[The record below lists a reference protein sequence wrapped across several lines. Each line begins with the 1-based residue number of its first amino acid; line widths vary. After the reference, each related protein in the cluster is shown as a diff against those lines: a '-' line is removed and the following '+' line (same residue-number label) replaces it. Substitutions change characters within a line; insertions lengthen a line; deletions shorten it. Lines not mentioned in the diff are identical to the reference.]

1 MQIIFILSNFA
12 VEITDNAYL
21 LIFSR
26 EKMRLRKIFAAA
38 LLLLSVGN
46 AMAQMPPIPVDKNV
60 KIGHLENGLTYY
72 IRHNAF
78 PEHVASFYIAQK
90 VGSIN
95 ENDDQR
101 GLAHLLEHLAFNGTE
116 HFKGN
121 SLQDYLQ
128 SIGVEYGRNLNA
140 YTSIDK
146 TVYYFTDVPT
156 TRTSAVD
163 SCMLILKDWSNGIS
177 LTKEAI
183 NDERDVVHNEY
194 RLRMVGQQLMLE
206 RNLPKLY
213 QGEKYGYRMPIGL
226 MSVVDGCDPETLRA
240 YYRKWYR
247 PDNQAIII
255 VGDIDVD
262 HVEAQIKKLFSG
274 IKVPKNAA
282 KVVPV
287 PVADNDTA
295 IYVIDKNKEQKFDMI
310 NIMMKTDAYPDSLKG
325 NMAYL
330 VMGYLRSV
338 VGSMFDARLAEQT
351 READCPFLQGSAGI
365 GSYLISGTK
374 DAFSISG
381 VAKPGK
387 VKEAYAAFLREAKRV
402 RDFGF
407 TATEYAR
414 AKENFMS
421 GMETM
426 YENRNKM
433 KNEQFTTQYVDHFT
447 DNEPIPSLEDEY
459 KIYQMIVP
467 SFTVEHINDA
477 MKNLISETDTNFV
490 SMVLMKE
497 AEGVSYPTEQ
507 ELAAIVKQ
515 VRGEKL
521 EAYVDN
527 VKQEPLMA
535 SAPKAGSIKKV
546 VENKVLGF
554 KKLTL
559 SNGAKVVLKKTD
571 YKDNEIRVAGSANV
585 GYSAFQ
591 NDPVNA
597 ANASTVWEVSGLA
610 GFTGNDLQKMLA
622 GKQCSVGLTM
632 SPFRHG
638 ISGSTT
644 PKDLETM
651 MQLLYLS
658 MTNLTKDEKAFENLK
673 NTYVTVLSNKSNN
686 PNMVYQDSIQS
697 TLYLGNKLA
706 LLPNAED
713 IQNINYD
720 RVLDMQKQLY
730 GNAKDFTFY
739 FVGNYD
745 EKVLLPLIEQ
755 YIASLPNK
763 GMKLKNQKIPYAK
776 GEVKNIFTKAMEN
789 PQSQAREM
797 WFVKLPAYTQKTAVL
812 ADISARLLEMKYL
825 RSIREELSA
834 AYSTGASCG
843 LIFDYDGKLAL
854 TINGTAQLNP
864 DKVDAAVPCF
874 FKGMEETIA
883 APDANDLQKVKEILL
898 KQAGVDE
905 KTNSYWMQVLSM
917 YDLRKV
923 DTHTNYR
930 EMVKSV
936 TAQQISD
943 FLKNVVLKSGNHFEV
958 IMKAEKNK

>member
-1 MQIIFILSNFA
+1 
-12 VEITDNAYL
+12 
-21 LIFSR
+21 
-26 EKMRLRKIFAAA
+26 MRLRKIFAAA

-194 RLRMVGQQLMLE
+194 RMRMVGQQLMLE

-310 NIMMKTDAYPDSLKG
+310 NIMMKTDAIPDSLKG
-325 NMAYL
+325 DMSYL
-330 VMGYLRSV
+330 IEGYLRSV
-338 VGSMFDARLAEQT
+338 VSSMIGARLAEQT
-351 READCPFLQGSAGI
+351 REANCPFLQGSAGI

-638 ISGSTT
+638 IAGTST

>member
-1 MQIIFILSNFA
+1 
-12 VEITDNAYL
+12 
-21 LIFSR
+21 
-26 EKMRLRKIFAAA
+26 MRLRKIFAAA
-38 LLLLSVGN
+38 LLLLLSVGN

-330 VMGYLRSV
+330 VMSYLRSV

-351 READCPFLQGSAGI
+351 READCPFLQGSAGV

-467 SFTVEHINDA
+467 GFTVEDINSS

-559 SNGAKVVLKKTD
+559 SNGAKVILKKTD
-571 YKDNEIRVAGSANV
+571 YEDNEIRVAGSANV

-591 NDPVNA
+591 DDPVNA

-622 GKQCSVGLTM
+622 GKQCGVGLTM

-638 ISGSTT
+638 IAGTST

-673 NTYVTVLSNKSNN
+673 NTYTTVLSNKSNN

-706 LLPNAED
+706 LLPNVED

>member
-1 MQIIFILSNFA
+1 MFILCNFA
-12 VEITDNAYL
+12 VEITNIAYL

-194 RLRMVGQQLMLE
+194 RMRMVGQQLMLE

-330 VMGYLRSV
+330 VMSYLRSV

-351 READCPFLQGSAGI
+351 READCPFLQGSAGV

-638 ISGSTT
+638 IAGTST

>member
-1 MQIIFILSNFA
+1 
-12 VEITDNAYL
+12 
-21 LIFSR
+21 
-26 EKMRLRKIFAAA
+26 MRLRKIFAAA

-194 RLRMVGQQLMLE
+194 RMRMVGQQLMLE

-330 VMGYLRSV
+330 VMSYLRSV

-706 LLPNAED
+706 LLPNVED

-812 ADISARLLEMKYL
+812 ADVSARLLEMKYL

-958 IMKAEKNK
+958 IMKAEKSK

>member
-1 MQIIFILSNFA
+1 
-12 VEITDNAYL
+12 
-21 LIFSR
+21 
-26 EKMRLRKIFAAA
+26 MRLRKIFAAA

-46 AMAQMPPIPVDKNV
+46 AMAQMPPIPVDQNV

-330 VMGYLRSV
+330 VMSYLRSV

-638 ISGSTT
+638 IAGTST

-673 NTYVTVLSNKSNN
+673 NTYTTVLSNKSNN

-706 LLPNAED
+706 LLPNVED

>member
-1 MQIIFILSNFA
+1 
-12 VEITDNAYL
+12 
-21 LIFSR
+21 
-26 EKMRLRKIFAAA
+26 MRLKKIFAAA

-46 AMAQMPPIPVDKNV
+46 ATAQQMPPIPVDKNV
-60 KIGHLENGLTYY
+60 KIGHLDNGLTYY

-638 ISGSTT
+638 IAGTST

>member
-1 MQIIFILSNFA
+1 
-12 VEITDNAYL
+12 
-21 LIFSR
+21 
-26 EKMRLRKIFAAA
+26 MRLKKIFAAA

-194 RLRMVGQQLMLE
+194 RMRMVGQQLMLE

-638 ISGSTT
+638 IAGTST

-917 YDLRKV
+917 YDLHKV
-923 DTHTNYR
+923 DTHSNYR
-930 EMVKSV
+930 ELVKSV

>member
-1 MQIIFILSNFA
+1 
-12 VEITDNAYL
+12 
-21 LIFSR
+21 
-26 EKMRLRKIFAAA
+26 MRLKKIFAAA

-46 AMAQMPPIPVDKNV
+46 ATAQQMPPIPVDKNV
-60 KIGHLENGLTYY
+60 KIGHLDNGLTYY

-101 GLAHLLEHLAFNGTE
+101 GLAHLLEHLAFNGTD

-194 RLRMVGQQLMLE
+194 RMRMVGQQLMLE

-213 QGEKYGYRMPIGL
+213 QGDKYGYRMPIGL
-226 MSVVDGCDPETLRA
+226 MSVIDGCKPETLRA

-255 VGDIDVD
+255 VGDVDVD

-310 NIMMKTDAYPDSLKG
+310 NIMMKSEAYPDSLKG

-638 ISGSTT
+638 IAGTST

-874 FKGMEETIA
+874 FKGMEETVA
-883 APDANDLQKVKEILL
+883 APDAKDLQKVKEILL

-917 YDLRKV
+917 YDLHKV
-923 DTHTNYR
+923 DTHSNYR
-930 EMVKSV
+930 ELVKAV
-936 TAQQISD
+936 DAQQISN

>member
-1 MQIIFILSNFA
+1 
-12 VEITDNAYL
+12 
-21 LIFSR
+21 
-26 EKMRLRKIFAAA
+26 MRLRKIFAAA

-46 AMAQMPPIPVDKNV
+46 AMAQQMPPIPVDKNV

-177 LTKEAI
+177 LTKGAI

-330 VMGYLRSV
+330 IEGYLRNV
-338 VGSMFDARLAEQT
+338 VGSMFDARLSEQT

-414 AKENFMS
+414 AKENFLS

-447 DNEPIPSLEDEY
+447 DNEPIPALEDEY

-467 SFTVEHINDA
+467 NLPVEIINNA

-638 ISGSTT
+638 IAGTST

-673 NTYVTVLSNKSNN
+673 NTYTTVLSNKSNN

-706 LLPNAED
+706 LLPNVED

>member
-1 MQIIFILSNFA
+1 
-12 VEITDNAYL
+12 
-21 LIFSR
+21 
-26 EKMRLRKIFAAA
+26 MRLRKIFAAA

-46 AMAQMPPIPVDKNV
+46 AMAQQMPPIPVDKNV

-116 HFKGN
+116 HFNGN

-194 RLRMVGQQLMLE
+194 RMRMVGQQLMLE

-330 VMGYLRSV
+330 VMSYLRSV

-467 SFTVEHINDA
+467 GFTVEHINDA

-638 ISGSTT
+638 IAGTST

-673 NTYVTVLSNKSNN
+673 NTYVTVFSNKSNN

>member
-1 MQIIFILSNFA
+1 
-12 VEITDNAYL
+12 
-21 LIFSR
+21 
-26 EKMRLRKIFAAA
+26 MRLRKIFAAA

-46 AMAQMPPIPVDKNV
+46 AMAQQMPPIPVDKNV

-226 MSVVDGCDPETLRA
+226 MSVVDGCDPETLRS

-325 NMAYL
+325 D
-330 VMGYLRSV
+330 MGYLIEGYLRNV
-338 VGSMFDARLAEQT
+338 VGSMIDARLAEQT

-459 KIYQMIVP
+459 KIYQMVVP
-467 SFTVEHINDA
+467 NLPVDIINNA

-597 ANASTVWEVSGLA
+597 ANAATVWEVSGLA

-638 ISGSTT
+638 IAGTST

-706 LLPNAED
+706 LLPEAED
-713 IQNINYD
+713 IKNINYD

>member
-1 MQIIFILSNFA
+1 
-12 VEITDNAYL
+12 
-21 LIFSR
+21 
-26 EKMRLRKIFAAA
+26 MRLRKIFAAA

-330 VMGYLRSV
+330 VMSYLRSV

-421 GMETM
+421 GIETM

-610 GFTGNDLQKMLA
+610 GFTDNDLQKMLA

-638 ISGSTT
+638 IAGTST

-706 LLPNAED
+706 LLPNVED

>member
-1 MQIIFILSNFA
+1 
-12 VEITDNAYL
+12 
-21 LIFSR
+21 
-26 EKMRLRKIFAAA
+26 MRLRKIFAAA

-638 ISGSTT
+638 ISGTST

-706 LLPNAED
+706 LLPNVED

>member
-1 MQIIFILSNFA
+1 
-12 VEITDNAYL
+12 
-21 LIFSR
+21 
-26 EKMRLRKIFAAA
+26 MRLRKIFAAA

-46 AMAQMPPIPVDKNV
+46 AMAQQMPPIPVDKNV

-194 RLRMVGQQLMLE
+194 RMRMVGQQLMLE

-310 NIMMKTDAYPDSLKG
+310 NIMMKTDAIPDSLKG
-325 NMAYL
+325 DMSYL
-330 VMGYLRSV
+330 IEGYLRSV
-338 VGSMFDARLAEQT
+338 VSSMIGARLAEQT

-459 KIYQMIVP
+459 KIYQMVVP
-467 SFTVEHINDA
+467 NLPVEIINNS

-515 VRGEKL
+515 VRSEKL

-559 SNGAKVVLKKTD
+559 SNGAKVILKKTD

-638 ISGSTT
+638 IAGTST

-706 LLPNAED
+706 LLPNVED

-936 TAQQISD
+936 TGQQISD

>member
-1 MQIIFILSNFA
+1 
-12 VEITDNAYL
+12 
-21 LIFSR
+21 
-26 EKMRLRKIFAAA
+26 MRLRKIFAAA

-46 AMAQMPPIPVDKNV
+46 AMAQQMPPIPVDKNV

-90 VGSIN
+90 VGSNN

-101 GLAHLLEHLAFNGTE
+101 GLAHLLEHLSFNGTE

-128 SIGVEYGRNLNA
+128 SIGVAYGRNLNA

-325 NMAYL
+325 NMDYL
-330 VMGYLRSV
+330 IEGYLRSV
-338 VGSMFDARLAEQT
+338 VGSMFDARLSEQT

-414 AKENFMS
+414 AKENFLS

-447 DNEPIPSLEDEY
+447 DNEPIPALEDEY

-467 SFTVEHINDA
+467 NLPVEIINNA

-638 ISGSTT
+638 IAGTST

-673 NTYVTVLSNKSNN
+673 NTYTTVLSNKSNN

-706 LLPNAED
+706 LLPNVED

>member
-1 MQIIFILSNFA
+1 
-12 VEITDNAYL
+12 
-21 LIFSR
+21 
-26 EKMRLRKIFAAA
+26 MRLRKIFAAA

-194 RLRMVGQQLMLE
+194 RMRMVGQQLMLE

-330 VMGYLRSV
+330 VMSYLRSV

-467 SFTVEHINDA
+467 GFTVEDINSS

-622 GKQCSVGLTM
+622 GKQCGVGLTM

-673 NTYVTVLSNKSNN
+673 NTYTTVLSNKSNN

>member
-1 MQIIFILSNFA
+1 
-12 VEITDNAYL
+12 
-21 LIFSR
+21 
-26 EKMRLRKIFAAA
+26 MRVRKIFAAA

-194 RLRMVGQQLMLE
+194 RMRMVGQQLMLE

-330 VMGYLRSV
+330 VMSYLRSV

-622 GKQCSVGLTM
+622 GKQCGVGLTM

-638 ISGSTT
+638 IAGTST

-673 NTYVTVLSNKSNN
+673 NTYTTVLSNKSNN

-958 IMKAEKNK
+958 IMKAEKSK

>member
-1 MQIIFILSNFA
+1 
-12 VEITDNAYL
+12 
-21 LIFSR
+21 
-26 EKMRLRKIFAAA
+26 MRLKKIFAAA

-46 AMAQMPPIPVDKNV
+46 ATAQQMPPIPVDKNV
-60 KIGHLENGLTYY
+60 KIGHLDNGLTYY

-101 GLAHLLEHLAFNGTE
+101 GLAHLLEHLAFNGTD

-194 RLRMVGQQLMLE
+194 RMRMVGQQLMLE

-213 QGEKYGYRMPIGL
+213 QGDKYGYRMPIGL
-226 MSVVDGCDPETLRA
+226 MSVIDGCKPETLRA

-255 VGDIDVD
+255 VGDVDVD

-310 NIMMKTDAYPDSLKG
+310 NIMMKSEAYPDSLKG
-325 NMAYL
+325 DMNYL
-330 VMGYLRSV
+330 VEGYVRGV
-338 VGSMFDARLAEQT
+338 VSSMFDARLSELA
-351 READCPFLQGSAGI
+351 REENCPFLQASAGM
-365 GSYLISGTK
+365 GSYLISSTK

-381 VAKPGK
+381 VAKPGM
-387 VKEAYAAFLREAKRV
+387 VKEAYAAMLREAKRV

-407 TATEYAR
+407 TATEYIR

-421 GMETM
+421 SMETM

-459 KIYQMIVP
+459 KIYQMMVP
-467 SFTVEHINDA
+467 NIPLEAINGA
-477 MKNLISETDTNFV
+477 MKQVIAETDTNFV
-490 SMVLMKE
+490 SMVFMKE

-507 ELAAIVKQ
+507 QLAQIVKQ

-535 SAPKAGSIKKV
+535 TLPQAGSIKKV
-546 VENKVLGF
+546 EENKELGF

-559 SNGAKVVLKKTD
+559 SNGAKVILKKTD
-571 YKDNEIRVAGSANV
+571 FKDNEIRFSGTAKV

-622 GKQCSVGLTM
+622 GKQVSVGLTM

-638 ISGSTT
+638 IAGTST
-644 PKDLETM
+644 PKDVETM

-673 NTYVTVLSNKSNN
+673 NTYTTVLSNKSNN

-706 LLPNAED
+706 LLPEAED
-713 IQNINYD
+713 IKNINYD

>member
-1 MQIIFILSNFA
+1 
-12 VEITDNAYL
+12 
-21 LIFSR
+21 
-26 EKMRLRKIFAAA
+26 MRLRKIFAAA

-46 AMAQMPPIPVDKNV
+46 AMAQQMPPIPVDKNV

-194 RLRMVGQQLMLE
+194 RMRMVGQQLMLE

-310 NIMMKTDAYPDSLKG
+310 NIMMKTDAIPDSLKG
-325 NMAYL
+325 DMNYL
-330 VMGYLRSV
+330 IEGYLRSV
-338 VGSMFDARLAEQT
+338 VSSMIGARLAEQT

-459 KIYQMIVP
+459 KIYQMVVP
-467 SFTVEHINDA
+467 NLPVEIINNS

-515 VRGEKL
+515 VRSEKL

-591 NDPVNA
+591 NDPINA

-638 ISGSTT
+638 IAGTST

-812 ADISARLLEMKYL
+812 ADVSARLLEMKYL

-958 IMKAEKNK
+958 IMKAEKSK

>member
-1 MQIIFILSNFA
+1 
-12 VEITDNAYL
+12 
-21 LIFSR
+21 
-26 EKMRLRKIFAAA
+26 MRLRKIFAAA

-330 VMGYLRSV
+330 VMSYLRSV

-351 READCPFLQGSAGI
+351 READCPFLQGSAGV

-467 SFTVEHINDA
+467 GFTVEHINDA

-591 NDPVNA
+591 DDPVNA

-638 ISGSTT
+638 IAGTST

-673 NTYVTVLSNKSNN
+673 NTYTTVLSNKSNN

-706 LLPNAED
+706 LLPNVED

>member
-1 MQIIFILSNFA
+1 
-12 VEITDNAYL
+12 
-21 LIFSR
+21 
-26 EKMRLRKIFAAA
+26 MRLRKIFAAA

-338 VGSMFDARLAEQT
+338 VGSMFDARLAELT

-638 ISGSTT
+638 IAGTST

-706 LLPNAED
+706 LLPNVED

>member
-1 MQIIFILSNFA
+1 
-12 VEITDNAYL
+12 
-21 LIFSR
+21 
-26 EKMRLRKIFAAA
+26 MRLRKIFAAA

-194 RLRMVGQQLMLE
+194 RMRMVGQQLMLE

-295 IYVIDKNKEQKFDMI
+295 IYIIDKNKEQKFDMI

-330 VMGYLRSV
+330 VMSYLRSV

-387 VKEAYAAFLREAKRV
+387 VKEAYAAFLHEAKRV

-638 ISGSTT
+638 IAGTST

>member
-1 MQIIFILSNFA
+1 
-12 VEITDNAYL
+12 
-21 LIFSR
+21 
-26 EKMRLRKIFAAA
+26 MRLKKIFAAA

-46 AMAQMPPIPVDKNV
+46 ATAQQMPPIPVDKNV
-60 KIGHLENGLTYY
+60 KIGHLDNGLTYY

-610 GFTGNDLQKMLA
+610 GFTGSDLQKMLA

-638 ISGSTT
+638 IAGTST

>member
-1 MQIIFILSNFA
+1 
-12 VEITDNAYL
+12 
-21 LIFSR
+21 
-26 EKMRLRKIFAAA
+26 MRLKKIFAAA

-194 RLRMVGQQLMLE
+194 RMRMVGQQLMLE

-638 ISGSTT
+638 IAGTST

-706 LLPNAED
+706 LLPEAED
-713 IQNINYD
+713 IKNINYD

-763 GMKLKNQKIPYAK
+763 GMKLKNRKIPYAK

>member
-1 MQIIFILSNFA
+1 MFILCNFA
-12 VEITDNAYL
+12 VEITNIAYL

-26 EKMRLRKIFAAA
+26 ENMRLRKIFAAA

-194 RLRMVGQQLMLE
+194 RMRMVGQQLMLE

-330 VMGYLRSV
+330 VMSYLRSV

-706 LLPNAED
+706 LLPNVED

>member
-1 MQIIFILSNFA
+1 
-12 VEITDNAYL
+12 
-21 LIFSR
+21 
-26 EKMRLRKIFAAA
+26 MRLKKIFAAA

-194 RLRMVGQQLMLE
+194 RMRMVGQQLMLE

-571 YKDNEIRVAGSANV
+571 YEDNEIRVAGSANV

-638 ISGSTT
+638 IAGTST

-720 RVLDMQKQLY
+720 RVLDMQKLLY

-864 DKVDAAVPCF
+864 DKVDTAVPCF

>member
-1 MQIIFILSNFA
+1 
-12 VEITDNAYL
+12 
-21 LIFSR
+21 
-26 EKMRLRKIFAAA
+26 MRLRKIFAAA

-330 VMGYLRSV
+330 VMSYLRSV

-351 READCPFLQGSAGI
+351 READCPFLQGSAGV

-467 SFTVEHINDA
+467 GFTVEHINDA

-591 NDPVNA
+591 DDPVNA

-622 GKQCSVGLTM
+622 GKQCGVGLTM

-638 ISGSTT
+638 IAGTST

-673 NTYVTVLSNKSNN
+673 NTYTTVLSNKSNN

-706 LLPNAED
+706 LLPNVED

>member
-1 MQIIFILSNFA
+1 
-12 VEITDNAYL
+12 
-21 LIFSR
+21 
-26 EKMRLRKIFAAA
+26 MRLRKIFAAA

-325 NMAYL
+325 D
-330 VMGYLRSV
+330 MGYLIEGYLRNV
-338 VGSMFDARLAEQT
+338 VGSMIDARLAEQT

-459 KIYQMIVP
+459 KIYQMVVP
-467 SFTVEHINDA
+467 KLPVDIINNA

-554 KKLTL
+554 KKLIL

>member
-1 MQIIFILSNFA
+1 
-12 VEITDNAYL
+12 
-21 LIFSR
+21 
-26 EKMRLRKIFAAA
+26 MRLRKIFAAA

-591 NDPVNA
+591 NDPINA

>member
-1 MQIIFILSNFA
+1 M
-12 VEITDNAYL
+12 
-21 LIFSR
+21 
-26 EKMRLRKIFAAA
+26 
-38 LLLLSVGN
+38 
-46 AMAQMPPIPVDKNV
+46 
-60 KIGHLENGLTYY
+60 
-72 IRHNAF
+72 
-78 PEHVASFYIAQK
+78 
-90 VGSIN
+90 
-95 ENDDQR
+95 
-101 GLAHLLEHLAFNGTE
+101 
-116 HFKGN
+116 
-121 SLQDYLQ
+121 
-128 SIGVEYGRNLNA
+128 
-140 YTSIDK
+140 
-146 TVYYFTDVPT
+146 PT

-330 VMGYLRSV
+330 VMSYLRSV

-571 YKDNEIRVAGSANV
+571 YEDNEIRVAGSANV

-591 NDPVNA
+591 DDPVNA

-638 ISGSTT
+638 IAGTST

-673 NTYVTVLSNKSNN
+673 NTYTTVLYNKRNN

-706 LLPNAED
+706 LLPNVED

>member
-1 MQIIFILSNFA
+1 
-12 VEITDNAYL
+12 
-21 LIFSR
+21 
-26 EKMRLRKIFAAA
+26 MRLRKIFAAA

-194 RLRMVGQQLMLE
+194 RMRMVGQQLMLE

-330 VMGYLRSV
+330 VMSYLRSV

-638 ISGSTT
+638 IAGTST

-812 ADISARLLEMKYL
+812 ADVSARLLEMKYL